1 MFFNQNHKLRT
12 DEMLSAFNTRRREWV
27 CNTLNYSLALHILKR
42 QQAVRNRKVP
52 RAALPKP
59 HPLSLVKCK
68 ICGSRPLTIKAV
80 HGERI
85 ISETQQLTNK
95 HDVS

>member
-1 MFFNQNHKLRT
+1 
-12 DEMLSAFNTRRREWV
+12 MLSACNTRHIEWV
-27 CNTLNYSLALHILKR
+27 CNTLNYSLALHILKAAGSSE
-42 QQAVRNRKVP
+42 QEGA
-52 RAALPKP
+52 AALPKP

-68 ICGSRPLTIKAV
+68 ISGSQPLTIKAV

-85 ISETQQLTNK
+85 ISETQQLTNN